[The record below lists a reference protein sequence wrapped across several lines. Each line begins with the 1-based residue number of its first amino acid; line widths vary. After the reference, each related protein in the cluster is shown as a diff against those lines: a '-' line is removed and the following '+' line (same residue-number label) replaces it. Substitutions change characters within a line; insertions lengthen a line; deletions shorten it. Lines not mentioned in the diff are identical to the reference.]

1 MKKAISMMLA
11 TAMAA
16 TCLAGCGSAASS
28 SAAASS
34 EAASSEATSAATS
47 EASTGEKTFEN
58 NELNIAVFEGGYGSE
73 YWDEII
79 KRFEAAYP
87 GVTVNMQISPKI
99 GDIIRP
105 QIVAGNVPDFISMN
119 DNDSTGLISSMV
131 KEHALMDLSD
141 VFEEGGIDD
150 DTPLKDQVIDGLL
163 DSAKCSPYGDGK
175 IYIAPFDA
183 SPMGLV
189 YNKTLFEE
197 NGWETPVTWDDF
209 FELGDKAKEKGIALF
224 TYQGIYPG
232 YLESMLWPAL
242 ASATGIDNMKA
253 VASYTP
259 GSLSS
264 DEALKVFQNMAKIGT
279 DGYLMD
285 GTVALN
291 HTQSQT
297 DMMMN
302 KALFIPNGNW
312 MEGEMADAP
321 RADGFEF
328 GLTCA
333 PVLDDGE
340 TRYVMSSVEQFE
352 IPANAKNPELA
363 KEFLRFL
370 YTEDSVKLFAEKANG
385 IYALKKAN
393 EMVKGI
399 VTDGVYN
406 MNDIYQEGT
415 FMVFG
420 WDAMPD
426 TSKVV
431 IADSVFN
438 VASDVKHEC
447 LDELFNTILAVTV
460 RKVDCVKE
468 RDNQLKRT
476 DTGNVQRIF
485 DDGNITQNVWL
496 CLDDMRFYNLKIL
509 MVRVATIVNYAVV
522 IHHILDTQKRLVSKT
537 VVVHYKS
544 VSWVKRVDFKRGV
557 IVLTYVLIWKN
568 HSERRTADMEPVS
581 KFLILCRLL
590 FGKHKFVKLIDC
602 V

>member
-1 MKKAISMMLA
+1 MKKFLA
-11 TAMAA
+11 LLLSVLMVVGM
-16 TCLAGCGSAASS
+16 LAGCGAQNEPTQPAATPTQQEATPTAAQEDN
-28 SAAASS
+28 AAANP
-34 EAASSEATSAATS
+34 AD
-47 EASTGEKTFEN
+47 KFEN
-58 NELNIAVFEGGYGSE
+58 KELSIAIFEGGYGQD
-73 YWDEII
+73 YWNEIVAA
-79 KRFEAAYP
+79 FEAAYP
-87 GVTVNMQISPKI
+87 GVTVNMQISPTI

-105 QIVAGNVPDFISMN
+105 QIISGEYPDFISIN
-119 DNDSTGLISSMV
+119 DNDQTGVLLSLIN
-131 KEHALMDLSD
+131 EHALLDLTDFFNEAGLES
-141 VFEEGGIDD
+141 
-150 DTPLKDQVIDGLL
+150 DTPLKDLVNDGILETT
-163 DSAKCSPYGDGK
+163 KCSPYGDGK
-175 IYIAPFDA
+175 VYIAPFNS

-197 NGWETPVTWDDF
+197 HNWELPETWDDF
-209 FELGDKAKEKGIALF
+209 FALGDLAKAEGIALF

-232 YLESMLWPAL
+232 YMESVLWPAI
-242 ASATGIDNMKA
+242 ASAAGIDTLTEIAN
-253 VASYTP
+253 YTE
-259 GSLSS
+259 GSFSS
-264 DEALKVFQNMAKIGT
+264 PEVLKVLENIQKISTG
-279 DGYLMD
+279 GYLLE
-285 GTVALN
+285 GTVGLN

-297 DMMMN
+297 EMMMN

-399 VTDGVYN
+399 VSDGVYN

-438 VASDVKHEC
+438 VASDVMNGDMTAEQW
-447 LDELFNTILAVTV
+447 
-460 RKVDCVKE
+460 
-468 RDNQLKRT
+468 RD
-476 DTGNVQRIF
+476 GIEAAF
-485 DDGNITQNVWL
+485 EEI
-496 CLDDMRFYNLKIL
+496 
-509 MVRVATIVNYAVV
+509 AA
-522 IHHILDTQKRLVSKT
+522 SK
-537 VVVHYKS
+537 
-544 VSWVKRVDFKRGV
+544 
-557 IVLTYVLIWKN
+557 
-568 HSERRTADMEPVS
+568 
-581 KFLILCRLL
+581 
-590 FGKHKFVKLIDC
+590 
-602 V
+602 

>member
-1 MKKAISMMLA
+1 MKKFLA
-11 TAMAA
+11 LLLSVLMVVGM
-16 TCLAGCGSAASS
+16 LAGCGAQNEPTQP
-28 SAAASS
+28 AAAPTQQ
-34 EAASSEATSAATS
+34 EAAPTAAQ
-47 EASTGEKTFEN
+47 EDNVAANPADKFEN
-58 NELNIAVFEGGYGSE
+58 KELSIAIFEGGYGQD
-73 YWDEII
+73 YWNEIVAA
-79 KRFEAAYP
+79 FEAAYP
-87 GVTVNMQISPKI
+87 GVTVNMQISPTI

-105 QIVAGNVPDFISMN
+105 QIISGEYPDFISIN
-119 DNDSTGLISSMV
+119 DNDQTGVLLSLIN
-131 KEHALMDLSD
+131 EHALLDLTDFFNEAGLES
-141 VFEEGGIDD
+141 
-150 DTPLKDQVIDGLL
+150 DTPLKDLVNDGILETT
-163 DSAKCSPYGDGK
+163 KCSPYGDGK
-175 IYIAPFDA
+175 VYIAPFNS

-197 NGWETPVTWDDF
+197 HNWELPETWDDF
-209 FELGDKAKEKGIALF
+209 FALGNLAKAEGIALF

-232 YLESMLWPAL
+232 YMESVLWPAI
-242 ASATGIDNMKA
+242 ASAAGIDTLTEIAN
-253 VASYTP
+253 YTE
-259 GSLSS
+259 GSFSS
-264 DEALKVFQNMAKIGT
+264 PEVLKVLENIQKISTG
-279 DGYLMD
+279 GYLLE
-285 GTVALN
+285 GTVGLN

-297 DMMMN
+297 EMMMN

-399 VTDGVYN
+399 VSDGVYN

-438 VASDVKHEC
+438 VASDVMNGDMTAEQW
-447 LDELFNTILAVTV
+447 
-460 RKVDCVKE
+460 
-468 RDNQLKRT
+468 RD
-476 DTGNVQRIF
+476 GIEAAF
-485 DDGNITQNVWL
+485 EEI
-496 CLDDMRFYNLKIL
+496 
-509 MVRVATIVNYAVV
+509 AA
-522 IHHILDTQKRLVSKT
+522 SK
-537 VVVHYKS
+537 
-544 VSWVKRVDFKRGV
+544 
-557 IVLTYVLIWKN
+557 
-568 HSERRTADMEPVS
+568 
-581 KFLILCRLL
+581 
-590 FGKHKFVKLIDC
+590 
-602 V
+602 

>member
-1 MKKAISMMLA
+1 MKRKRFLAVACAAAMIASMTTGLA
-11 TAMAA
+11 VNV
-16 TCLAGCGSAASS
+16 SAADEKSDFAGEELS
-28 SAAASS
+28 ILVSA
-34 EAASSEATSAATS
+34 
-47 EASTGEKTFEN
+47 GWMDN
-58 NELNIAVFEGGYGSE
+58 RY
-73 YWDEII
+73 DETI
-79 KRFEAAYP
+79 KRFEDTYD
-87 GVTVNMQISPKI
+87 VTVDLQTIPADQYSDLLQSKLATDSCADIFWIQSSPFAIESTIVDPEKYCIDFTGASWENIMPETRKESCVYNDKLYGLQIW
-99 GDIIRP
+99 
-105 QIVAGNVPDFISMN
+105 N
-119 DNDSTGLISSMV
+119 
-131 KEHALMDLSD
+131 
-141 VFEEGGIDD
+141 
-150 DTPLKDQVIDGLL
+150 
-163 DSAKCSPYGDGK
+163 
-175 IYIAPFDA
+175 A
-183 SPMGLV
+183 SPEYVMV

-253 VASYTP
+253 IASYTP

-399 VTDGVYN
+399 VSDGVYN

-438 VASDVKHEC
+438 VASDVMNGDMTAEQW
-447 LDELFNTILAVTV
+447 
-460 RKVDCVKE
+460 
-468 RDNQLKRT
+468 RD
-476 DTGNVQRIF
+476 GIEAAF
-485 DDGNITQNVWL
+485 EEI
-496 CLDDMRFYNLKIL
+496 
-509 MVRVATIVNYAVV
+509 AA
-522 IHHILDTQKRLVSKT
+522 SK
-537 VVVHYKS
+537 
-544 VSWVKRVDFKRGV
+544 
-557 IVLTYVLIWKN
+557 
-568 HSERRTADMEPVS
+568 
-581 KFLILCRLL
+581 
-590 FGKHKFVKLIDC
+590 
-602 V
+602 

>member
-1 MKKAISMMLA
+1 MKRKRFLAVACAAAMIASMTTGLA
-11 TAMAA
+11 VNV
-16 TCLAGCGSAASS
+16 SAADEKSDFAGEELS
-28 SAAASS
+28 ILVSA
-34 EAASSEATSAATS
+34 
-47 EASTGEKTFEN
+47 GWMDN
-58 NELNIAVFEGGYGSE
+58 RY
-73 YWDEII
+73 DETI
-79 KRFEAAYP
+79 KRFEDTYD
-87 GVTVNMQISPKI
+87 VTVDLQTIPADQYSDLLQSKLATDSCADIFWIQSNPFAIESTIVDPEKYCIDFTGASWENVMPETRKESCVYNDKLYGLQIW
-99 GDIIRP
+99 
-105 QIVAGNVPDFISMN
+105 N
-119 DNDSTGLISSMV
+119 
-131 KEHALMDLSD
+131 
-141 VFEEGGIDD
+141 
-150 DTPLKDQVIDGLL
+150 
-163 DSAKCSPYGDGK
+163 
-175 IYIAPFDA
+175 A
-183 SPMGLV
+183 SPEYVMV

-209 FELGDKAKEKGIALF
+209 FELGEKAKEKGIALF

-253 VASYTP
+253 IASYTP

-438 VASDVKHEC
+438 VASDVMNGDMTAEQW
-447 LDELFNTILAVTV
+447 
-460 RKVDCVKE
+460 
-468 RDNQLKRT
+468 RD
-476 DTGNVQRIF
+476 GIEAAF
-485 DDGNITQNVWL
+485 EEI
-496 CLDDMRFYNLKIL
+496 
-509 MVRVATIVNYAVV
+509 AA
-522 IHHILDTQKRLVSKT
+522 SK
-537 VVVHYKS
+537 
-544 VSWVKRVDFKRGV
+544 
-557 IVLTYVLIWKN
+557 
-568 HSERRTADMEPVS
+568 
-581 KFLILCRLL
+581 
-590 FGKHKFVKLIDC
+590 
-602 V
+602 

>member
-58 NELNIAVFEGGYGSE
+58 TELNIAVFEGGYGSD
-73 YWDEII
+73 YWDEIT

-232 YLESMLWPAL
+232 
-242 ASATGIDNMKA
+242 
-253 VASYTP
+253 
-259 GSLSS
+259 SLSS

-399 VTDGVYN
+399 VSDGVYN

-438 VASDVKHEC
+438 VASDVMNGDMTAEQW
-447 LDELFNTILAVTV
+447 
-460 RKVDCVKE
+460 
-468 RDNQLKRT
+468 RD
-476 DTGNVQRIF
+476 GIEAAF
-485 DDGNITQNVWL
+485 EEI
-496 CLDDMRFYNLKIL
+496 
-509 MVRVATIVNYAVV
+509 AA
-522 IHHILDTQKRLVSKT
+522 SK
-537 VVVHYKS
+537 
-544 VSWVKRVDFKRGV
+544 
-557 IVLTYVLIWKN
+557 
-568 HSERRTADMEPVS
+568 
-581 KFLILCRLL
+581 
-590 FGKHKFVKLIDC
+590 
-602 V
+602 

>member
-1 MKKAISMMLA
+1 MKRKRFLAVACAAAMIASMTTGLA
-11 TAMAA
+11 VNV
-16 TCLAGCGSAASS
+16 SAADEKSDFAGEELS
-28 SAAASS
+28 ILVSA
-34 EAASSEATSAATS
+34 
-47 EASTGEKTFEN
+47 GWMDN
-58 NELNIAVFEGGYGSE
+58 RY
-73 YWDEII
+73 DETI
-79 KRFEAAYP
+79 KRFEDTYD
-87 GVTVNMQISPKI
+87 VTVDLQTIPADQYSDLLQSKLATDSCADIFWIQSNPFAIESTIVDPEKYCIDFTGASWENVMPETRKESCVYNDKLYGLQIW
-99 GDIIRP
+99 
-105 QIVAGNVPDFISMN
+105 N
-119 DNDSTGLISSMV
+119 
-131 KEHALMDLSD
+131 
-141 VFEEGGIDD
+141 
-150 DTPLKDQVIDGLL
+150 
-163 DSAKCSPYGDGK
+163 
-175 IYIAPFDA
+175 A
-183 SPMGLV
+183 SPEYVMV

-253 VASYTP
+253 IASYTP

-438 VASDVKHEC
+438 VASDVMNGDMTAEQW
-447 LDELFNTILAVTV
+447 
-460 RKVDCVKE
+460 
-468 RDNQLKRT
+468 RD
-476 DTGNVQRIF
+476 GIEAAF
-485 DDGNITQNVWL
+485 EEI
-496 CLDDMRFYNLKIL
+496 
-509 MVRVATIVNYAVV
+509 AA
-522 IHHILDTQKRLVSKT
+522 SK
-537 VVVHYKS
+537 
-544 VSWVKRVDFKRGV
+544 
-557 IVLTYVLIWKN
+557 
-568 HSERRTADMEPVS
+568 
-581 KFLILCRLL
+581 
-590 FGKHKFVKLIDC
+590 
-602 V
+602 

>member
-1 MKKAISMMLA
+1 MKRKRFLAVACAAAMIASMTTGLA
-11 TAMAA
+11 VNV
-16 TCLAGCGSAASS
+16 SAADEKSDFAGEELS
-28 SAAASS
+28 ILVSA
-34 EAASSEATSAATS
+34 
-47 EASTGEKTFEN
+47 GWMDN
-58 NELNIAVFEGGYGSE
+58 RY
-73 YWDEII
+73 DETI
-79 KRFEAAYP
+79 KRFEDTYD
-87 GVTVNMQISPKI
+87 VTVDLQTIPADQYSDLLQSKLATDSCADIFWIQSNPFAIESTIVDPEKYCIDFTGASWENVMPETRKESCVYNDKLYGLQIW
-99 GDIIRP
+99 
-105 QIVAGNVPDFISMN
+105 N
-119 DNDSTGLISSMV
+119 
-131 KEHALMDLSD
+131 
-141 VFEEGGIDD
+141 
-150 DTPLKDQVIDGLL
+150 
-163 DSAKCSPYGDGK
+163 
-175 IYIAPFDA
+175 A
-183 SPMGLV
+183 SPEYVMV

-253 VASYTP
+253 IASYTP

-264 DEALKVFQNMAKIGT
+264 DEALKVFQNMAKIGS

-370 YTEDSVKLFAEKANG
+370 YTEESVKLFAEKANG

-438 VASDVKHEC
+438 VASDVMNGDMTAEQW
-447 LDELFNTILAVTV
+447 
-460 RKVDCVKE
+460 
-468 RDNQLKRT
+468 RD
-476 DTGNVQRIF
+476 GIEAAF
-485 DDGNITQNVWL
+485 EEI
-496 CLDDMRFYNLKIL
+496 
-509 MVRVATIVNYAVV
+509 AA
-522 IHHILDTQKRLVSKT
+522 SK
-537 VVVHYKS
+537 
-544 VSWVKRVDFKRGV
+544 
-557 IVLTYVLIWKN
+557 
-568 HSERRTADMEPVS
+568 
-581 KFLILCRLL
+581 
-590 FGKHKFVKLIDC
+590 
-602 V
+602 

>member
-1 MKKAISMMLA
+1 
-11 TAMAA
+11 
-16 TCLAGCGSAASS
+16 
-28 SAAASS
+28 
-34 EAASSEATSAATS
+34 
-47 EASTGEKTFEN
+47 
-58 NELNIAVFEGGYGSE
+58 
-73 YWDEII
+73 
-79 KRFEAAYP
+79 
-87 GVTVNMQISPKI
+87 MQISPTI

-105 QIVAGNVPDFISMN
+105 QIISGEYPDFISIN
-119 DNDSTGLISSMV
+119 DNDQTGVLLSLIN
-131 KEHALMDLSD
+131 EHALLDLTDFFNEAGLES
-141 VFEEGGIDD
+141 
-150 DTPLKDQVIDGLL
+150 DTPLKDLVNDGILETT
-163 DSAKCSPYGDGK
+163 KCSPYGDGK
-175 IYIAPFDA
+175 VYIAPFNS

-197 NGWETPVTWDDF
+197 HNWELPETWDDF
-209 FELGDKAKEKGIALF
+209 FALGDLAKAEGIALF

-232 YLESMLWPAL
+232 YMESVLWPAI
-242 ASATGIDNMKA
+242 ASAAGIDTLTEIAN
-253 VASYTP
+253 YTE
-259 GSLSS
+259 GSFSS
-264 DEALKVFQNMAKIGT
+264 PEVLKVLENIQKISTG
-279 DGYLMD
+279 GYLLE
-285 GTVALN
+285 GTVGLN

-297 DMMMN
+297 EMMMN

-438 VASDVKHEC
+438 VASDVMNGDMTAEQW
-447 LDELFNTILAVTV
+447 
-460 RKVDCVKE
+460 
-468 RDNQLKRT
+468 RD
-476 DTGNVQRIF
+476 GIEAAF
-485 DDGNITQNVWL
+485 EEI
-496 CLDDMRFYNLKIL
+496 
-509 MVRVATIVNYAVV
+509 AA
-522 IHHILDTQKRLVSKT
+522 SK
-537 VVVHYKS
+537 
-544 VSWVKRVDFKRGV
+544 
-557 IVLTYVLIWKN
+557 
-568 HSERRTADMEPVS
+568 
-581 KFLILCRLL
+581 
-590 FGKHKFVKLIDC
+590 
-602 V
+602 

>member
-47 EASTGEKTFEN
+47 EASTGEKTFEDT
-58 NELNIAVFEGGYGSE
+58 ELNIAVFEGGYGSD
-73 YWDEII
+73 YWDEIT

-141 VFEEGGIDD
+141 VFEEGGI
-150 DTPLKDQVIDGLL
+150 
-163 DSAKCSPYGDGK
+163 
-175 IYIAPFDA
+175 DA

-253 VASYTP
+253 IASYTP

-340 TRYVMSSVEQFE
+340 ARYVMSSVEQFE

-406 MNDIYQEGT
+406 MNDIYQECT

-438 VASDVKHEC
+438 VASDVMNGDMTAEQW
-447 LDELFNTILAVTV
+447 
-460 RKVDCVKE
+460 
-468 RDNQLKRT
+468 RD
-476 DTGNVQRIF
+476 GIEAAF
-485 DDGNITQNVWL
+485 EEI
-496 CLDDMRFYNLKIL
+496 
-509 MVRVATIVNYAVV
+509 AA
-522 IHHILDTQKRLVSKT
+522 SK
-537 VVVHYKS
+537 
-544 VSWVKRVDFKRGV
+544 
-557 IVLTYVLIWKN
+557 
-568 HSERRTADMEPVS
+568 
-581 KFLILCRLL
+581 
-590 FGKHKFVKLIDC
+590 
-602 V
+602 

>member
-1 MKKAISMMLA
+1 MKRKRFLAVACAAAMIASMTTGLA
-11 TAMAA
+11 VNV
-16 TCLAGCGSAASS
+16 SAADEKSDFAGEELS
-28 SAAASS
+28 ILVSA
-34 EAASSEATSAATS
+34 
-47 EASTGEKTFEN
+47 GWMDN
-58 NELNIAVFEGGYGSE
+58 RY
-73 YWDEII
+73 DETI
-79 KRFEAAYP
+79 KRFEDTYD
-87 GVTVNMQISPKI
+87 VTVDLQTIPADQYSDLLQSKLATDSCADIFWIQSNPFAIESTIVDPEKYCIDFTGASWENVMPETRKESCVYNDKLYGLQIW
-99 GDIIRP
+99 
-105 QIVAGNVPDFISMN
+105 N
-119 DNDSTGLISSMV
+119 
-131 KEHALMDLSD
+131 
-141 VFEEGGIDD
+141 
-150 DTPLKDQVIDGLL
+150 
-163 DSAKCSPYGDGK
+163 
-175 IYIAPFDA
+175 A
-183 SPMGLV
+183 SPEYVMV

-253 VASYTP
+253 IASYTP

-340 TRYVMSSVEQFE
+340 ARYVMSSVEQFE

-438 VASDVKHEC
+438 VASDVMNGDMTAEQW
-447 LDELFNTILAVTV
+447 
-460 RKVDCVKE
+460 
-468 RDNQLKRT
+468 RD
-476 DTGNVQRIF
+476 GIEAAF
-485 DDGNITQNVWL
+485 EEI
-496 CLDDMRFYNLKIL
+496 
-509 MVRVATIVNYAVV
+509 AA
-522 IHHILDTQKRLVSKT
+522 SK
-537 VVVHYKS
+537 
-544 VSWVKRVDFKRGV
+544 
-557 IVLTYVLIWKN
+557 
-568 HSERRTADMEPVS
+568 
-581 KFLILCRLL
+581 
-590 FGKHKFVKLIDC
+590 
-602 V
+602 